1 MVYEN
6 ILSSNNSITNPIGI
20 QITKETIT
28 LKYLEI
34 LYLISS
40 DYPEVDLESFQSTT
54 KKEIIIYMK

>member
-6 ILSSNNSITNPIGI
+6 ILNSNNSITNPIGI
-20 QITKETIT
+20 QIPEETTT

-40 DYPEVDLESFQSTT
+40 DYPEVDLESFQSI
-54 KKEIIIYMK
+54 KKEEIII